1 MNSRDV
7 RNTFL
12 SYFNSQGHTVVPS
25 SSLVPHGD
33 PTLLFTNAGMVQF
46 KRTFLGEEQRPYVRA
61 ASSQKCVR
69 AGGKH
74 NDLENVGYTARHHTF
89 FEMLGNFSFG
99 DYFKE
104 GAIQMAWELLTKKYG
119 LPKDRLWATVYHED
133 DEARELWQKI
143 AGLPPERIIGL
154 GEKDNFWA
162 MGDTGPCGPCSEIIF
177 DQGEAVAC
185 GPDCGIGVCECDRYL
200 EIWNLVFMQ
209 FNRTADG
216 VMTPLPRPSIDTGM
230 GLERL
235 SAVLQGVHSNFDTD
249 LLRPIIGRVEDL
261 AGLAYGADDSKKSV
275 AFRVIADHARA
286 TAFLMAD
293 GVLPSNEGRGY
304 VLRRIMRRALR
315 YGRLLDLKTPFLPA
329 VTRKVVELMGDI
341 YPELVEAQTLINQV
355 VTNEEERFA
364 ETLDHGLKLLAEEVA
379 AIRGQGGQ
387 VLPGA
392 VAFRLYDTYGFP
404 LDLVQD
410 ALREEGL
417 DLDIPGYEKHMQ
429 VQREASRAS
438 WQGGAAGEIP
448 AVYQELAEE
457 SPTEF
462 LGYQTLRADSP
473 IQVLIKGE
481 VRVDRARAGDQVEI
495 ITAATPFYGESGGQV
510 GDTGVISGEGF
521 TVEVTNT
528 TRLPNDIFVHQGV
541 VKTGEI
547 GVGTTAHLEVD
558 ASRRR
563 AIARHHTATHILQ
576 AVLQRELGGHV
587 KQSGSLVAPERFR
600 FDFTHFAAITP
611 DELAKIELELNAAVL
626 ENLPVETSIMSMAEA
641 LKSGAM
647 ALFEEKY
654 GDRVRLVAIPG
665 ISKELCGGTHVSRT
679 GDIGLVKIITEA
691 GIAAGIR
698 RIEAVCGLEALKLV
712 REEEEE
718 LSQAAGLL
726 KAGRGELLDRLAKV
740 LKRTRELE
748 KEVTALKGRLTAVQ
762 AGDLLEQV
770 RQVDGVPVLA
780 LEVEAG
786 DPKGLREFAAKLSN
800 RLKSGIVV
808 LGSRGDDKAM
818 LIALVSKDLTS
829 RFNAGEIIRELAP
842 LVGGSGG
849 GRADMAQAGGPDKEK
864 VAEAIKLAYEL
875 VARKVKQ

>member
-216 VMTPLPRPSIDTGM
+216 VMTPRPRPSIDTGM

>member
-1 MNSRDV
+1 
-7 RNTFL
+7 
-12 SYFNSQGHTVVPS
+12 
-25 SSLVPHGD
+25 
-33 PTLLFTNAGMVQF
+33 
-46 KRTFLGEEQRPYVRA
+46 
-61 ASSQKCVR
+61 
-69 AGGKH
+69 
-74 NDLENVGYTARHHTF
+74 
-89 FEMLGNFSFG
+89 
-99 DYFKE
+99 
-104 GAIQMAWELLTKKYG
+104 
-119 LPKDRLWATVYHED
+119 
-133 DEARELWQKI
+133 
-143 AGLPPERIIGL
+143 
-154 GEKDNFWA
+154 
-162 MGDTGPCGPCSEIIF
+162 
-177 DQGEAVAC
+177 
-185 GPDCGIGVCECDRYL
+185 
-200 EIWNLVFMQ
+200 
-209 FNRTADG
+209 
-216 VMTPLPRPSIDTGM
+216 
-230 GLERL
+230 
-235 SAVLQGVHSNFDTD
+235 
-249 LLRPIIGRVEDL
+249 
-261 AGLAYGADDSKKSV
+261 
-275 AFRVIADHARA
+275 
-286 TAFLMAD
+286 
-293 GVLPSNEGRGY
+293 
-304 VLRRIMRRALR
+304 
-315 YGRLLDLKTPFLPA
+315 
-329 VTRKVVELMGDI
+329 
-341 YPELVEAQTLINQV
+341 
-355 VTNEEERFA
+355 
-364 ETLDHGLKLLAEEVA
+364 
-379 AIRGQGGQ
+379 
-387 VLPGA
+387 
-392 VAFRLYDTYGFP
+392 
-404 LDLVQD
+404 
-410 ALREEGL
+410 
-417 DLDIPGYEKHMQ
+417 
-429 VQREASRAS
+429 
-438 WQGGAAGEIP
+438 
-448 AVYQELAEE
+448 
-457 SPTEF
+457 
-462 LGYQTLRADSP
+462 
-473 IQVLIKGE
+473 
-481 VRVDRARAGDQVEI
+481 
-495 ITAATPFYGESGGQV
+495 
-510 GDTGVISGEGF
+510 
-521 TVEVTNT
+521 
-528 TRLPNDIFVHQGV
+528 
-541 VKTGEI
+541 
-547 GVGTTAHLEVD
+547 VGTTAHLEVD

>member
-46 KRTFLGEEQRPYVRA
+46 KRAFLGEEHRPYSRA

-104 GAIQMAWELLTKKYG
+104 GAIQMAWELLTEKYG
-119 LPKDRLWATVYHED
+119 LPKQRLWATVYHED

-143 AGLPPERIIGL
+143 AGLPKERIVGL

-177 DQGEAVAC
+177 DQGEAMAC
-185 GPDCGIGVCECDRYL
+185 GPDCAIGRCECDRYL

-209 FNRTADG
+209 FNRTAGG
-216 VMTPLPRPSIDTGM
+216 VMSPLPKPSIDTGM

-235 SAVLQGVHSNFDTD
+235 SAVLQGVTSNFDTD
-249 LLRPIIGRVEDL
+249 LLRPIIARVEDL
-261 AGLAYGADDSKKSV
+261 AGLAYGADDRKNV
-275 AFRVIADHARA
+275 AFRVIADHGRA

-329 VTRKVVELMGDI
+329 VTEKVMELMGDF
-341 YPELVEAQTLINQV
+341 YPELMEACTLIDQV

-417 DLDIPGYEKHMQ
+417 HLDIPGFDAHMQ
-429 VQREASRAS
+429 VQRETSRAS

-457 SPTEF
+457 PPTEF
-462 LGYQTLRADSP
+462 LGYKTLSADSTV
-473 IQVLIKGE
+473 QFLIKAGS
-481 VRVDRARAGDQVEI
+481 RVDRAKAGDIVEI
-495 ITAATPFYGESGGQV
+495 ITAATPFYGEAGGQV
-510 GDTGVISGEGF
+510 GDTGLISGTGF
-521 TVEVTNT
+521 TIEVTNT
-528 TRLPNDIFVHQGV
+528 QRLPNDLFVHQGV
-541 VKTGEI
+541 VKSGEVA
-547 GVGTTAHLEVD
+547 VGAAVHLEVD
-558 ASRRR
+558 ALRRR
-563 AIARHHTATHILQ
+563 AIARHHTTTHILQ

-611 DELAKIELELNAAVL
+611 EELEKIELGLNLAVV
-626 ENLPVETSIMSMAEA
+626 ENLPVETNVMAMAQA

-647 ALFEEKY
+647 AIFEEKY
-654 GDRVRLVAIPG
+654 GEQVRLVAIPG
-665 ISKELCGGTHVSRT
+665 VSKELCGGTHVSRT

-698 RIEAVCGLEALKLV
+698 RIEAVCGLEALRLV
-712 REEEEE
+712 RDEEQE

-726 KAGRGELLDRLAKV
+726 KAGRGELVDRLSKV
-740 LKRTRELE
+740 LKRSRDLE

-770 RQVDGVPVLA
+770 RQVDGVAVLA

-786 DPKGLREFAAKLSN
+786 DPKGLREFAAKLAN

-808 LGSRGDDKAM
+808 LGSRADDKAL
-818 LIALVSKDLTS
+818 LIALVSKDLTA

-864 VAEAIKLAYEL
+864 LGEAINQVLPIIE
-875 VARKVKQ
+875 RKAQK

>member
-12 SYFNSQGHTVVPS
+12 DYFNSQGHTVVPS

-46 KRTFLGEEQRPYVRA
+46 KRTFLGEEQRPYNRA

-104 GAIQMAWELLTKKYG
+104 EAIRMAWELLTEKYN
-119 LPKDRLWATVYHED
+119 LPKDRLWATVYHSD

-143 AGLPPERIIGL
+143 ANLPPERIVGL

-209 FNRTADG
+209 FNRSADG
-216 VMTPLPRPSIDTGM
+216 VMSPLPKPSIDTGM

-235 SAVLQGVHSNFDTD
+235 AAVLQGVHSNFDTD
-249 LLRPIIGRVEDL
+249 LIRPIIGRVEDL
-261 AGLAYGADDSKKSV
+261 AGLAYGADDSKNV

-329 VTRKVVELMGDI
+329 VTAKVVELMGEF
-341 YPELVEAQTLINQV
+341 YPELVEAKSLIDQV

-364 ETLDHGLKLLAEEVA
+364 ETLDHGLKLLAEEVST
-379 AIRGQGGQ
+379 IKGQGAQ

-417 DLDIPGYEKHMQ
+417 DLDIPGYEEHMQ

-438 WQGGAAGEIP
+438 WQGGGAGELP
-448 AVYQELAEE
+448 AVYQELDGE

-462 LGYQTLRADSP
+462 LGYKTLSADSP
-473 IQVLIKGE
+473 IQFLIKGDA
-481 VRVDRARAGDQVEI
+481 RVDRAQAGDEVEV
-495 ITAATPFYGESGGQV
+495 ITTTTPFYGEAGGQV
-510 GDTGVISGEGF
+510 GDTGVISGKGF

-528 TRLPNDIFVHQGV
+528 MRLPNDIFVHQGT
-541 VKTGEI
+541 VKDGAVTTGAL
-547 GVGTTAHLEVD
+547 AHLEVD

-563 AIARHHTATHILQ
+563 AIARHHTTTHILQ
-576 AVLQRELGGHV
+576 AVLQRELGGHI

-611 DELAKIELELNAAVL
+611 EELEKIELELNLAVV
-626 ENLPVETSIMSMAEA
+626 ENLPVETNIMSMAQA
-641 LKSGAM
+641 LSSGAM
-647 ALFEEKY
+647 AIFEDKY
-654 GDRVRLVAIPG
+654 GEQVRMVAIPG
-665 ISKELCGGTHVSRT
+665 VSKELCGGTHVSRT

-698 RIEAVCGLEALKLV
+698 RIEAVCGLEALKLI

-718 LSQAAGLL
+718 LAQAAGLL
-726 KAGRGELLDRLAKV
+726 KAGRGEVLERLTKV
-740 LKRTRELE
+740 LKRTRDLE
-748 KEVTALKGRLTAVQ
+748 KEVIALQGRLTAVQ

-770 RQVDGVPVLA
+770 RQVDGVSVLA
-780 LEVEAG
+780 LEVDAG
-786 DPKGLREFAAKLSN
+786 DPKGLRDFAAKLSN

-808 LGSRGDDKAM
+808 LGSQSGDKAM
-818 LIALVSKDLTS
+818 LIALVTKDLTS

-842 LVGGSGG
+842 VVGGSGG

-864 VAEAIKLAYEL
+864 LAAAINQAYEL
-875 VARKVKQ
+875 VARKAKQ

>member
-46 KRTFLGEEQRPYVRA
+46 KRAFLGEEQRPYRRA

-104 GAIQMAWELLTKKYG
+104 GAIQMAWELLTGKYG
-119 LPKDRLWATVYHED
+119 LPKDRLWATVYHDD
-133 DEARELWQKI
+133 DEARQLWQKI
-143 AGLPPERIIGL
+143 AGLPPERIVGL

-177 DQGEAVAC
+177 DQGEAMAC

-216 VMTPLPRPSIDTGM
+216 VMSPLPKPSIDTGM

-235 SAVLQGVHSNFDTD
+235 AAVLQGLTSNFDTD
-249 LLRPIIGRVEDL
+249 LIRPIIARVEDL
-261 AGLAYGADDSKKSV
+261 AGLAYGADDRKNV
-275 AFRVIADHARA
+275 AYRVIADHARA

-315 YGRLLDLKTPFLPA
+315 YGRLLDLKTPFLPR
-329 VTRKVVELMGDI
+329 VTQKVVELMGEV
-341 YPELVEAQTLINQV
+341 YPELVEARSLIDQV

-379 AIRGQGGQ
+379 TIRGQGGQ

-417 DLDIPGYEKHMQ
+417 NLDIPGYEEHMQ
-429 VQREASRAS
+429 VQRETSRAS

-457 SPTEF
+457 TPTDF
-462 LGYQTLRADSP
+462 LGYKTLSADST
-473 IQVLIKGE
+473 IQFLIKGGA
-481 VRVDRARAGDQVEI
+481 RVDRAQAGDQVEI
-495 ITAATPFYGESGGQV
+495 ITAATPFYGEAGGQV
-510 GDTGVISGEGF
+510 GDTGLISGEGF

-528 TRLPNDIFVHQGV
+528 QRLPNDLFVHQGI
-541 VKTGEI
+541 VKSGEI
-547 GVGTTAHLEVD
+547 TVGAAVHLEVD

-563 AIARHHTATHILQ
+563 AIARHHTTTHILQ

-611 DELAKIELELNAAVL
+611 EELENIELGLNTAVV
-626 ENLPVETSIMSMAEA
+626 ENLPVETNVMSMAQA
-641 LKSGAM
+641 LNSGAM
-647 ALFEEKY
+647 AIFEEKY
-654 GDRVRLVAIPG
+654 GEQVRMVAIPG
-665 ISKELCGGTHVSRT
+665 VSKELCGGTHVSRT
-679 GDIGLVKIITEA
+679 GDIGLVKIVTEA

-698 RIEAVCGLEALKLV
+698 RIEAVCGLEALRLV
-712 REEEEE
+712 REEEQE

-726 KAGRGELLDRLAKV
+726 KAGRGEVLERLTKV
-740 LKRTRELE
+740 LKRTRDLE

-770 RQVDGVPVLA
+770 RQVDGVSVLA

-786 DPKGLREFAAKLSN
+786 DPKGLRDFAAKLLN

-808 LGSRGDDKAM
+808 LGSRGDDKAL
-818 LIALVSKDLTS
+818 LISLVSKDLTA

-864 VAEAIKLAYEL
+864 VSQA
-875 VARKVKQ
+875 VKQAFSIIEKKAQK

>member
-46 KRTFLGEEQRPYVRA
+46 KRAFLGEEHRPYRRA

-104 GAIQMAWELLTKKYG
+104 GAIEMAWELLTSKYG
-119 LPKDRLWATVYHED
+119 LPKDRLWATVYHDD
-133 DEARELWQKI
+133 DEARQLWQKI
-143 AGLPPERIIGL
+143 AGLPPERIVGL

-177 DQGEAVAC
+177 DQGEAMSC

-216 VMTPLPRPSIDTGM
+216 VMSPLPKPSIDTGM

-235 SAVLQGVHSNFDTD
+235 AAVLQGVTSNFDTD
-249 LLRPIIGRVEDL
+249 LIRPIIARVEDL
-261 AGLAYGADDSKKSV
+261 AGLAYGADDRKKV
-275 AFRVIADHARA
+275 AYRVIADHARA

-315 YGRLLDLKTPFLPA
+315 YGRLLDLKTPFLPT
-329 VTRKVVELMGDI
+329 VTQKVVEIMGEV
-341 YPELVEAQTLINQV
+341 YPELVEARSLIDQV

-417 DLDIPGYEKHMQ
+417 DLDIPGYEEHMQ
-429 VQREASRAS
+429 VQRETSRAS

-448 AVYQELAEE
+448 AVYQELTEE
-457 SPTEF
+457 TPTEF
-462 LGYQTLRADSP
+462 LGYKTLSADST
-473 IQVLIKGE
+473 IQFLIKGGA
-481 VRVDRARAGDQVEI
+481 RVDRAKASDQVEI
-495 ITAATPFYGESGGQV
+495 ITAATPFYGEAGGQV
-510 GDTGVISGEGF
+510 GDTGLISGQGF

-528 TRLPNDIFVHQGV
+528 QRLPNDLFVHQGI
-541 VKTGEI
+541 VKSGEVT
-547 GVGTTAHLEVD
+547 VGAAVHLEVD
-558 ASRRR
+558 APRRR
-563 AIARHHTATHILQ
+563 AIARHHTTTHILQ

-600 FDFTHFAAITP
+600 FDFTHFAAISP
-611 DELAKIELELNAAVL
+611 EELEKIELGLNTAVV
-626 ENLPVETSIMSMAEA
+626 ENLPVETNVMSMAQA
-641 LKSGAM
+641 LNSGAM
-647 ALFEEKY
+647 AIFEEKY
-654 GDRVRLVAIPG
+654 GEQVRMVAIPG
-665 ISKELCGGTHVSRT
+665 VSKELCGGTHVSRT
-679 GDIGLVKIITEA
+679 GDIGLVKIVTEA

-698 RIEAVCGLEALKLV
+698 RIEAVCGLEALRLV
-712 REEEEE
+712 REEEQE

-726 KAGRGELLDRLAKV
+726 KAGRGEVLERLTKV
-740 LKRTRELE
+740 LKRTRDLE

-762 AGDLLEQV
+762 ARDLLEQV
-770 RQVDGVPVLA
+770 RQVDGVSVLA

-786 DPKGLREFAAKLSN
+786 DPKGLREFAAKLLN

-808 LGSRGDDKAM
+808 LGSRGDDKAL
-818 LIALVSKDLTS
+818 LISLVSKDLTA

-864 VAEAIKLAYEL
+864 LAAAIQQVYEL
-875 VARKVKQ
+875 VARKAKQ